1 MDDLQP
7 APVQQITIAPPPAAQ
22 PEPEPPAPSPPSA
35 PASHPSATASELE
48 QISAVLVTLTD
59 TITAL
64 AQQQAQTVAITKLQG
79 ERLDQLASLLEE
91 RDRHA
96 EVVLN
101 GMLQA
106 TDELRG
112 ISEAQAQAREEL
124 GIASAAL
131 IQVTMDLRTMYELE
145 AAEEAEEDEQEEQ

>member
-1 MDDLQP
+1 MDDLEMPP
-7 APVQQITIAPPPAAQ
+7 APVQQINIAPPEA
-22 PEPEPPAPSPPSA
+22 EPPAPSPRSV
-35 PASHPSATASELE
+35 PASPASVTASELD
-48 QISAVLVTLTD
+48 QLSAVLVELTA

-101 GMLQA
+101 GMLQS
-106 TDELRG
+106 TEELRG

-145 AAEEAEEDEQEEQ
+145 AAEEADEDEDEEAEE

>member
-1 MDDLQP
+1 MDETTS
-7 APVQQITIAPPPAAQ
+7 APVQQITIAPPSA
-22 PEPEPPAPSPPSA
+22 EPEPPAPPSPPSA
-35 PASHPSATASELE
+35 PASHPSARASAELD
-48 QISAVLVTLTD
+48 QISAVLVELTTTL
-59 TITAL
+59 TAL

-101 GMLQA
+101 GMLQS
-106 TDELRG
+106 TEELRG

-145 AAEEAEEDEQEEQ
+145 AAEEADEEADEEE

>member
-7 APVQQITIAPPPAAQ
+7 APVTQQITIAPPPPG
-22 PEPEPPAPSPPSA
+22 PEAPAPSPPSV
-35 PASHPSATASELE
+35 PASHPSVTASAELE
-48 QISAVLVTLTD
+48 QISAVLVELTATL
-59 TITAL
+59 TAL

-145 AAEEAEEDEQEEQ
+145 AAEEAEENEDEEE